1 MDGDAN
7 DPIMIEINFRDTMTR
22 GMEFS
27 IYVALSGIDQT
38 TISLTKFVL
47 IQIDRRVD

>member
-1 MDGDAN
+1 MNGDAN
-7 DPIMIEINFRDTMTR
+7 PIVIEINFRDIMAY

-27 IYVALSGIDQT
+27 IYAALSGIDQT
-38 TISLTKFVL
+38 TISLSKFVL